1 VSFRIALLDNVKTTR
16 FSWAELEALIT
27 REVISGKRMYVGD
40 ASRPNLITWLI
51 TLNGASLSTDMA
63 QRVVEIRLADPEYR
77 ETWESEVTAFGSST
91 CCLRPAWPCP
101 TCSQAA
107 CTSGSSP

>member
-1 VSFRIALLDNVKTTR
+1 
-16 FSWAELEALIT
+16 
-27 REVISGKRMYVGD
+27 MYVGE

-77 ETWESEVTAFGSST
+77 ETWDSEVTAFIDANRDSILGDLIRF
-91 CCLRPAWPCP
+91 LRQPPKP
-101 TCSQAA
+101 LVRCSRWATWDGQVLRAGRYA
-107 CTSGSSP
+107 G